1 MFGMNFG
8 YLFWSLFN
16 LLILAGWI
24 VLAVLALV
32 HLRHRRL
39 ADTARDILAGL
50 IVIVP
55 LGGALA
61 FWIVQPGKTEES

>member
-1 MFGMNFG
+1 MSGMNFG
-8 YLFWSLFN
+8 YLFVSLFN
-16 LLILAGWI
+16 LLLLAGWI

-32 HLRHRRL
+32 QLRHRRL
-39 ADTARDILAGL
+39 ADTARGIWAGL

-61 FWIVQPGKTEES
+61 FWIVRPGKSEES

>member
-8 YLFWSLFN
+8 YLFVSLFN
-16 LLILAGWI
+16 LLLLAGWI
-24 VLAVLALV
+24 VLVVLALV
-32 HLRHRRL
+32 QLRHRQM
-39 ADTARDILAGL
+39 ADTARGIWAGL

-61 FWIVQPGKTEES
+61 FWIVRPGKSEES

>member
-1 MFGMNFG
+1 MMSYGFP
-8 YLFWSLFN
+8 FWTLFN
-16 LLILAGWI
+16 LLLLAVWLA
-24 VLAVLALV
+24 LAVLALV
-32 HLRHRRL
+32 QLRRRQM
-39 ADTARDILAGL
+39 ADSARGIWAGL